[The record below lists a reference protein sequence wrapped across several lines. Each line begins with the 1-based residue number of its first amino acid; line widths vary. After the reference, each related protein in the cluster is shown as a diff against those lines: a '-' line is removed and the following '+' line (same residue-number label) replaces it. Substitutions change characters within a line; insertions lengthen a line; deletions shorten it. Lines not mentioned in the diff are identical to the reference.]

1 MIYITVILVSHWIF
15 MYAEPVMASSLKEN
29 GGATEG
35 KHFTES
41 PVETALDGAQR
52 GSLLENQ
59 QHNAHP
65 PVTAWYSDHS
75 SERLGTTDG
84 TSISDQ
90 QNTSPI
96 QTQCFKTCLCQLV
109 ETDNGNILGN
119 SDQIAGYMDPVSDT
133 DKGSDIE
140 FHEHSQG
147 DVESDVTTTDKAQWM
162 EWQQS
167 KEALHVQCHSTQ
179 SDRKQHPVE
188 DLYQEMSDRLY
199 NVSEVIISQ
208 ATSLELPTGLCEMEA
223 EVKQLTWTNNS
234 LRHLHYK
241 AAGSNL
247 TVCFPLL
254 TSLMLTHN
262 LGLSVLSNLPLL
274 AKLPSHLQDLTL
286 SFNNVSVIPPTTFS
300 ASKSLLK
307 LDLSHNT
314 LPSIHVHSFANFTAL
329 KYLDLSFNGLKYVH
343 SQHELD
349 SFWQHIV
356 WLDLHHNSFEQM
368 PTFLKL
374 SPLHMTR
381 RAKFSPDWE
390 LLYLDLSHNKI
401 EHLEAGL
408 FAHAVNLQH
417 LDLSYN
423 LLHSIPPGVFT
434 QTLSNLIHLQLSH
447 NHITHL
453 SARALEGLS
462 KLQMLNFSHNQLTGI
477 QGAEFTGGLTPNM
490 PDAGGNVIFNYTSS
504 WGDLQVLDLSHNNI
518 SNIAREAF
526 QVIQVHLLQNHF
538 SL

>member
-1 MIYITVILVSHWIF
+1 
-15 MYAEPVMASSLKEN
+15 
-29 GGATEG
+29 
-35 KHFTES
+35 
-41 PVETALDGAQR
+41 
-52 GSLLENQ
+52 
-59 QHNAHP
+59 
-65 PVTAWYSDHS
+65 
-75 SERLGTTDG
+75 
-84 TSISDQ
+84 
-90 QNTSPI
+90 
-96 QTQCFKTCLCQLV
+96 
-109 ETDNGNILGN
+109 
-119 SDQIAGYMDPVSDT
+119 
-133 DKGSDIE
+133 
-140 FHEHSQG
+140 
-147 DVESDVTTTDKAQWM
+147 M
-162 EWQQS
+162 EWQYS
-167 KEALHVQCHSTQ
+167 KEALHVQCQSIQ
-179 SDRKQHPVE
+179 SDRKQQLPVE

-199 NVSEVIISQ
+199 NVSAVVISQ

-223 EVKQLTWTNNS
+223 EVKHLTWTNSS

-241 AAGSNL
+241 AFSSNL

-254 TSLMLTHN
+254 TSLKLTHN

-286 SFNNVSVIPPTTFS
+286 SFNNVSVIPPATFS

-314 LPSIHVHSFANFTAL
+314 LPSIDVHSFANLTAL

-343 SQHELD
+343 SQRELD

-381 RAKFSPDWE
+381 RAKFSPEWE

-417 LDLSYN
+417 LDLSFN

-434 QTLSNLIHLQLSH
+434 QTLSNLIHLQLSQ
-447 NHITHL
+447 NHINHL
-453 SARALEGLS
+453 SNRALEGLS

-526 QVIQVHLLQNHF
+526 QVIHIDLLLNQF
-538 SL
+538 YL

>member
-1 MIYITVILVSHWIF
+1 MIYFTVILISNWIF
-15 MYAEPVMASSLKEN
+15 MYAEPVMASSVKEN
-29 GGATEG
+29 GGATKG

-41 PVETALDGAQR
+41 PVETALEGAQR
-52 GSLLENQ
+52 GSILENQ
-59 QHNAHP
+59 QQHNANP
-65 PVTAWYSDHS
+65 PVTAWYNDHS
-75 SERLGTTDG
+75 SERLDATVR

-96 QTQCFKTCLCQLV
+96 QTQCFRTCLCQLV
-109 ETDNGNILGN
+109 ESDNGNVPGD
-119 SDQIAGYMDPVSDT
+119 SDQIPGYMDLVSDT
-133 DKGSDIE
+133 DRGSDIE
-140 FHEHSQG
+140 FHEHSQD
-147 DVESDVTTTDKAQWM
+147 DVSSDVTTTDKPQWM

-167 KEALHVQCHSTQ
+167 KEALHVQCHSRQ
-179 SDRKQHPVE
+179 SDRKQHPLE

-199 NVSEVIISQ
+199 NVSGVIISQ

-223 EVKQLTWTNNS
+223 EVKQLTWTNSS
-234 LRHLHYK
+234 LRHLHYYK
-241 AAGSNL
+241 AASSNL
-247 TVCFPLL
+247 TACFPLL
-254 TSLMLTHN
+254 TSLKLTHN
-262 LGLSVLSNLPLL
+262 LGLSVLSNLPVL
-274 AKLPSHLQDLTL
+274 AKLPSRLQDLIL
-286 SFNNVSVIPPTTFS
+286 SYNNVSVIPPATFS

-307 LDLSHNT
+307 LDLSHNI
-314 LPSIHVHSFANFTAL
+314 LPSIDVHSFANLTAL

-349 SFWQHIV
+349 NFWQHIV

-390 LLYLDLSHNKI
+390 LLYLELSHNKI

-417 LDLSYN
+417 LDLSFN

-453 SARALEGLS
+453 SGRALEGLS

-526 QVIQVHLLQNHF
+526 QVIHIHQL
-538 SL
+538 